1 MYEGYKL
8 IEAVKNSTLISSKK
22 IEVKRNEFLITPGMV
37 EQNIYLVDKGAL
49 RIFFLSEFEEH
60 TIRFGYK
67 NSIITSLASF
77 FKGTPSE
84 LYIQAI
90 RKSTIL
96 SISKKDFQA
105 FVDEDESRIR
115 QYKNI
120 LEDLIVQQ
128 MEREIDILTYSP
140 IERYQR
146 VLKRSPQL
154 FQEIPLKYIA
164 SYLRMTPETLSRI
177 KKG

>member
-1 MYEGYKL
+1 MYEGYRL
-8 IEAVKNSTLISSKK
+8 IETVKNSNDIPFKK
-22 IEVKRNEFLITPGMV
+22 VEIKRNEFLITPGVV
-37 EQNIYLVDKGAL
+37 EKNIYLVEKGAL

-67 NSIITSLASF
+67 DSIITSLSSF

-90 RKSTIL
+90 RKSTII
-96 SISKKDFQA
+96 SISKKDFQT
-105 FVDEDESRIR
+105 FVNEDETRIR
-115 QYKNI
+115 QYKNL

>member
-1 MYEGYKL
+1 MYEGYRL
-8 IEAVKNSTLISSKK
+8 VESVKNATHIPSKRL
-22 IEVKRNEFLITPGMV
+22 EMKRNEFLITPGMI
-37 EQNIYLVDKGAL
+37 EQHIYLVEKGAL

-67 NSIITSLASF
+67 NSIITSLSSF

-90 RKSTIL
+90 RKSTVL
-96 SISKKDFQA
+96 SISKKDFQS
-105 FVDEDESRIR
+105 FVNEDEIRIR
-115 QYKNI
+115 QYKNL

-140 IERYQR
+140 IERLQR
-146 VLKRSPQL
+146 VMKRSPQL